1 MEKTKMV
8 RVIATARGHDGVHVR
23 EPGDVFEVPDSLL
36 NHTVKLTDEK
46 GKATGETEVRNP
58 SWFKA
63 VDKKGAPAADAPE
76 ASEDDLA

>member
-8 RVIATARGHDGVHVR
+8 RVIATARGHDGGHVR
-23 EPGDVFEVPDSLL
+23 EPGDVFDVPESLL
-36 NHTVKLTDEK
+36 NHRVKLTDEK
-46 GKATGETEVRNP
+46 GKPTGETEVRVP

-63 VDKKGAPAADAPE
+63 VETKGAGAPAAE